1 MYVAVAFS
9 VLVVVWGA
17 TPYAISLQ
25 LGPVAPEV
33 LVAYRFG
40 FAGVLLTA
48 LSLGLGRWRRLRL
61 RDHLFIA
68 LQGVMM
74 FSIVDLMVYPAI
86 ERVASGLVQLVIS
99 STIVFNILFGALFL
113 GLPVRPRVV
122 AGGFIGIAGIV
133 MVSWSEVRGI
143 QWTGAGPVGF
153 GLAFAAM
160 LVGSLAAIT
169 AARNQ
174 RHGLPVLE
182 TAAFGML
189 YGAACSIVVA
199 LALGRSFSWDWSAAF
214 LGALAWVTLLSTAL
228 GFVLFLTLIG
238 RIGPDRAAYTIV
250 LTPLLALAIST
261 AVEGFAWTALSA
273 AGAVTV
279 LVGNVVALSRLEK
292 APLAAPGVASG
303 GTGATTGRP

>member
-40 FAGVLLTA
+40 FAGVLLMA
-48 LSLGLGRWRRLRL
+48 LSLALGRWRRLRL

-74 FSIVDLMVYPAI
+74 FSIVDLLVYPAI

-99 STIVFNILFGALFL
+99 STIVFNIAFGALFL

-122 AGGFIGIAGIV
+122 GGAFIGIAGIV
-133 MVSWSEVRGI
+133 MVLWSEVSGI
-143 QWTGAGPVGF
+143 ELTGAGPVGIA
-153 GLAFAAM
+153 LAFGAM
-160 LVGSLAAIT
+160 LFGSLAQIT

-174 RHGLPVLE
+174 RHGIPVLE

-189 YGAACSIVVA
+189 YGAACSIAVS
-199 LALGRSFSWDWSAAF
+199 LALGRSFSWGWSAAF
-214 LGALAWVTLLSTAL
+214 LGGLAWVTLLSTAL

-261 AVEGFAWTALSA
+261 AVEGFVWTALSA
-273 AGAVTV
+273 AGAITV
-279 LVGNVVALSRLEK
+279 LAGNVLALSRLEK
-292 APLAAPGVASG
+292 APLAAA
-303 GTGATTGRP
+303 

>member
-1 MYVAVAFS
+1 MHIAVVFPL
-9 VLVVVWGA
+9 LVVVWGV

-40 FAGVLLTA
+40 FAGVLLMA
-48 LSLGLGRWRRLRL
+48 LSLALGRRRRLRL

-86 ERVASGLVQLVIS
+86 ERIASGLVQLVVS
-99 STIVFNILFGALFL
+99 SMIVFNILFGALFL

-122 AGGFIGIAGIV
+122 VGAFIGIAGIV

-143 QWTGAGPVGF
+143 EWTGAGSIGF
-153 GLAFAAM
+153 GLAFGAM
-160 LVGSLAAIT
+160 LFGSLAAIT

-182 TAAFGML
+182 TAGFGML
-189 YGAACSIVVA
+189 YGALCSIAVA
-199 LALGRSFSWDWSAAF
+199 VAFGRSFSWDWSPAF
-214 LGALAWVTLLSTAL
+214 LGGLAWVTLLSTAM
-228 GFVLFLTLIG
+228 GFVFFLTLIG
-238 RIGPDRAAYTIV
+238 RIGPDRAAYAIV
-250 LTPLLALAIST
+250 LTPLVALAIST
-261 AVEGFAWTALSA
+261 AAEGFAWTALSA

-292 APLAAPGVASG
+292 APLAAAGVASG